1 MTLNILFFTII
12 IKKREMSLQDVQ
24 QYELV
29 KQLEEEQ
36 RNRQASLPRIF

>member
-24 QYELV
+24 QYELF